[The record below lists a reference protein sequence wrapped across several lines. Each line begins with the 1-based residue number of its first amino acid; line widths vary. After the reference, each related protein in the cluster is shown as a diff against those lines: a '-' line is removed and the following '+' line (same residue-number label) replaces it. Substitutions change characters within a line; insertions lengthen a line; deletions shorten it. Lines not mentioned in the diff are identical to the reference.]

1 MTATTSTVP
10 ATTSQPARS
19 STSQTLG
26 RLSRGLEPYRR
37 AVLLLALAVVAGM
50 LSELLPPLIIRHIL
64 DDVLTRRAP
73 ERQLAWLVAGFIGA
87 RALIAASEVA
97 RGWLSV
103 WLGGCVAADM
113 RGRLHGHLQR
123 LPMRFFHAWPVGVLM
138 SRVTTDAGRLEEFV
152 ANTVPLLA
160 VNVLMLTGILA
171 YIAHASWRL
180 ALWALVPVPFIM
192 ATAAAL
198 WTGLNRALERQTS
211 PRARLSGPLVGWPPR
226 PE

>member
-1 MTATTSTVP
+1 MTPTPPSGP
-10 ATTSQPARS
+10 ATPSQPARS

-26 RLSRGLEPYRR
+26 RLIRGLAPYRL
-37 AVLLLALAVVAGM
+37 AVLLLALAVVAGI
-50 LSELLPPLIIRHIL
+50 LAELLPPLIIRHIL

-73 ERQLAWLVAGFIGA
+73 ERELAWLVAGFLGA
-87 RALIAASEVA
+87 RRRIAGAEVA
-97 RGWLSV
+97 RGGLSV
-103 WLGGCVAADM
+103 WLGGRVAADM
-113 RGRLHGHLQR
+113 RGRLHGHFQR

-198 WTGLNRALERQTS
+198 STRLKRALHRQPL